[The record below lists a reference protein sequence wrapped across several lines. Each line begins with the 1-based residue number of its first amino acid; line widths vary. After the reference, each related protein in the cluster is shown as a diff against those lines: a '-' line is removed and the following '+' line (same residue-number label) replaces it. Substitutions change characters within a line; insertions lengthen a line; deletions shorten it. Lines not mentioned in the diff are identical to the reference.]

1 MERNS
6 YGILK
11 LTYLFSGAHL
21 KIAGM
26 NLQTHSNERGN
37 ENMKKKV
44 KQNYEQMA
52 RQTGLRL
59 DEAGGA
65 LYGKRGEYS
74 VLVYPA
80 NPSYPYILAV
90 SVSAARDSGPLT
102 GEEIKQ
108 FKKDNDPV
116 TGLGQN
122 GYVVTMSLKGSKNQ
136 EVVRENLLNG
146 LNALTVFLRQHGYQS
161 CCQTCGR
168 DVRIA
173 PRYVSG
179 SYALMCQ
186 ECYAQL
192 QQNKTLV
199 QAQKKQKSENVIG
212 GIVGA
217 LLGSLVGVAC
227 IILVSQLG
235 YVAAL
240 SGIVMAVCTLKGYEL
255 LGGKLSKKGIAISAI
270 LMLVMAYVGDRADWA
285 IVVARELEADF
296 ITAFQ
301 SIPVLLEQQIIDE
314 SSYWGNVVLLYFFLL
329 VGAVPT
335 IINMLKNQKKS
346 GQTYSLD
353 AEI

>member
-1 MERNS
+1 
-6 YGILK
+6 
-11 LTYLFSGAHL
+11 
-21 KIAGM
+21 
-26 NLQTHSNERGN
+26 
-37 ENMKKKV
+37 MKKKV

-52 RQTGLRL
+52 RQAGLRL

-90 SVSAARDSGPLT
+90 SISAARDSGPLT
-102 GEEIKQ
+102 GEEVKQ
-108 FKKDNDPV
+108 FRKDNDAV

-122 GYVVTMSLKGSKNQ
+122 GYVITMSLKGSKNQ
-136 EVVRENLLNG
+136 EIVRDHLVNG
-146 LNALTVFLRQHGYQS
+146 LNALTAFLRQHGYQS

-199 QAQKKQKSENVIG
+199 QAQKKQKSENIIG

-255 LGGKLSKKGIAISAI
+255 LGGKLSKKGIVISAI

-285 IVVARELEADF
+285 IVVARELEVDF

-301 SIPVLLEQQIIDE
+301 SIPLLLEQQIIDE

-353 AEI
+353 TEI

>member
-1 MERNS
+1 
-6 YGILK
+6 
-11 LTYLFSGAHL
+11 
-21 KIAGM
+21 
-26 NLQTHSNERGN
+26 
-37 ENMKKKV
+37 
-44 KQNYEQMA
+44 
-52 RQTGLRL
+52 
-59 DEAGGA
+59 
-65 LYGKRGEYS
+65 
-74 VLVYPA
+74 
-80 NPSYPYILAV
+80 
-90 SVSAARDSGPLT
+90 
-102 GEEIKQ
+102 
-108 FKKDNDPV
+108 
-116 TGLGQN
+116 
-122 GYVVTMSLKGSKNQ
+122 
-136 EVVRENLLNG
+136 
-146 LNALTVFLRQHGYQS
+146 
-161 CCQTCGR
+161 
-168 DVRIA
+168 
-173 PRYVSG
+173 
-179 SYALMCQ
+179 MCQ

-335 IINMLKNQKKS
+335 IINLLKNQKKS